1 MANSKKKR
9 FGTSNPL
16 LQGIVE
22 TVRGNELSSDEVNV
36 EVINLSKVT
45 PDPKNPRSL
54 GITEDELSWLKND
67 GEVNNAREEG
77 GTVEQRIKTLLKLRD
92 LADSI
97 KSNGVLQPIRVYR
110 LGDGFRIESGERRY
124 WGSLIGKQEKVPAII
139 LKAKPARLRTFQ
151 LIENLQ
157 REDLSLP
164 AKLRNIASVVDELEE
179 EEEEGAVL
187 TNTALGEVIGT
198 SRRQASKY
206 LSVIR
211 GHGDIMSAITAG
223 VISDINVAVE
233 LAKIADPVYLK
244 KTIKAYENGLPSVGV
259 SRQVDKKKLEKAS
272 VKGRRATR
280 VSLGY
285 TKSVATIKHI
295 MSECGANED
304 VDWEDFKAVST
315 AWAEFLSKVE
325 SEL

>member
-9 FGTSNPL
+9 FGASNPL

-36 EVINLSKVT
+36 EIINLSKVT

-54 GITEDELSWLKND
+54 GLTEDELSWLKND
-67 GEVNNAREEG
+67 GEINNAREEG
-77 GTVEQRIKTLLKLRD
+77 GAVDQRIKTLLKLRD

-110 LGDGFRIESGERRY
+110 LGEGFRIESGERRY
-124 WGSLIGKQEKVPAII
+124 WGALIAKEKKVPAII

-179 EEEEGAVL
+179 EEGGAVL
-187 TNTALGEVIGT
+187 TNAALGEVIGT

-233 LAKIADPVYLK
+233 LTKIVDPVDLK
-244 KTIKAYENGLPSVGV
+244 KTIKAYENGLPSVDV
-259 SRQVDKKKLEKAS
+259 SKSVDKKKSEKAS
-272 VKGRRATR
+272 AKGRRATR
-280 VSLGY
+280 VSLGH

-315 AWAEFLSKVE
+315 AWAVFLSKVE

>member
-9 FGTSNPL
+9 FGASNPL

-36 EVINLSKVT
+36 EIINLSKVT
-45 PDPKNPRSL
+45 PDPRNPRSL
-54 GITEDELSWLKND
+54 GLTEDEFSWLKND
-67 GEVNNAREEG
+67 GEINNAREEG
-77 GTVEQRIKTLLKLRD
+77 GAVDQRIKTLLKLRD

-179 EEEEGAVL
+179 EEGGAVL

-233 LAKIADPVYLK
+233 LTKIADPVDLK
-244 KTIKAYENGLPSVGV
+244 KAIKAYGNGLPSVDV
-259 SRQVDKKKLEKAS
+259 SKPVDKKKSEKAS
-272 VKGRRATR
+272 AKGRRATR
-280 VSLGY
+280 VSLGH

-315 AWAEFLSKVE
+315 AWAVFLSKVE